1 MSPPVTE
8 SSHRERVLAIKAP
21 VAVTLAQRRIALQ
34 TILDLVPGAMLTFD
48 KTCDEPLEL
57 EVGGHIFAC
66 GEAVKV
72 GDKFGI
78 RIRSLG
84 LPPKP

>member
-1 MSPPVTE
+1 MQTSFTE
-8 SSHRERVLAIKAP
+8 TPQKKHLLAIKAP
-21 VAVTLAQRRIALQ
+21 VSVVLAQKRVALH
-34 TILDLVPGAMLTFD
+34 TILDLVPGAMLMFE
-48 KTCDEPLEL
+48 KTCDQPLEL
-57 EVGGHIFAC
+57 EVGGHTVAT

-84 LPPKP
+84 PLPKD